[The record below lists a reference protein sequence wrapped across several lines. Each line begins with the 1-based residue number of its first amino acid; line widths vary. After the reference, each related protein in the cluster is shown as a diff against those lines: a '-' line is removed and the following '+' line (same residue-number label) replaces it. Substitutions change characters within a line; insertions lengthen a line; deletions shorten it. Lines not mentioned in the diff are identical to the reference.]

1 MKRRPATAQA
11 ARAEVPAEI
20 PAPVPSQRP
29 ASLGR
34 RGWLVL
40 AAVILAVNLP
50 VLHLLIRSE
59 PKASGHL
66 PFSDDFSDPGTVGRN
81 YRSHG
86 GYPRVIGGELLSPG
100 TKNNPLWLDAALPH
114 DVVVEVSARPI
125 SPEGEIR
132 VTLFG
137 NGVDA
142 DSGYQAVLGSWSPM
156 GSPQRVGSS
165 LVRLDENGATLSR
178 WLSRARVTGD
188 LRSAGFR
195 KDSAL
200 RVEAL
205 PVTLEPSHVYRMRF
219 ERRGSVLRWTVDGRV
234 MAELDDPFPL
244 DGPGHDRL
252 GLSSGEW
259 DVYYDDLRVTPATGT
274 GFAAVAPAAPEPAAG
289 PFSDEFDR
297 AQLGPD
303 WLPTDPAAVSL
314 EQGAAVV
321 QRAHNHPVWLRK
333 PLPENVVID
342 LDVWTD
348 SPDGDMKVEVFGDGQ
363 SFHRGDPGAAYDAT
377 GYVLVM
383 GGWRNTL
390 SAIARQHEHAADRV
404 TRAEPRIVPGKKYHW
419 TIRRQGRLLT
429 WLVDGQPFLTLDDP
443 DPLRGP
449 AHRHFALSGWESK
462 VHFDNLKIRP
472 L

>member
-1 MKRRPATAQA
+1 MKRRPAA
-11 ARAEVPAEI
+11 ATGPEVPAEAGGPVASRR
-20 PAPVPSQRP
+20 PAP
-29 ASLGR
+29 LGR

-40 AAVILAVNLP
+40 GAVILLVNVP
-50 VLHLLIRSE
+50 VLHLLVRRD
-59 PKASGHL
+59 PRPSGQV
-66 PFSDDFSDPGTVGRN
+66 PFSDDFSDPGTVARN
-81 YRSHG
+81 YRSFG
-86 GYPRVIGGELLSPG
+86 GYPRVIKGELLSPG

-137 NGVDA
+137 NGIDA
-142 DSGYQAVLGSWSPM
+142 DTGYQAILGPWSPM
-156 GSPQRVGSS
+156 GSPQRLGAS
-165 LVRLDENGATLSR
+165 LVRLEENGPTLSR
-178 WLSRARVTGD
+178 WLSRARVPGD

-195 KDSAL
+195 RNSGL
-200 RVEAL
+200 RVEAV
-205 PVTLEPSHVYRMRF
+205 PVTLDPSHVYRMRF

-234 MAELDDPFPL
+234 LAELDDPFPL
-244 DGPGHDRL
+244 AGPGHDWI

-274 GFAAVAPAAPEPAAG
+274 EFAPVAAAPPEPAPG
-289 PFSDEFDR
+289 PFADDFDR
-297 AQLGPD
+297 AQLGPE
-303 WLPTDPAAVSL
+303 WLATDPAAVSI
-314 EQGAAVV
+314 EKGALVV
-321 QRAHNHPVWLRK
+321 QRARNHPVWLKR

-348 SPDGDMKVEVFGDGQ
+348 SPEGDMKVEVFGDGQ
-363 SFHRGDPGAAYDAT
+363 SFHRGDPRAAYDAT

-390 SAIARQHEHAADRV
+390 SAIARMHEHAADRV
-404 TRAEPRIVPGKKYHW
+404 TRAEPRVVPGKKYHW
-419 TIRRQGRLLT
+419 TIRRQGRVLT

-449 AHRHFALSGWESK
+449 ALRYFGVSGWESK
-462 VHFDNLKIRP
+462 VFFDNLKIRP